1 MGMIICIMKS
11 NPLHPLLLVPLLMVA
26 PLATITSLPQPA
38 RCESATPLTN
48 YCRAIEGRLKNSL
61 VGNSDFNK
69 PYVVQFKVNLK
80 GKILYVA
87 PYRNP
92 EKMMTIA
99 KEGSEADVIRLE
111 SAITTVRELGNLG
124 ALPKFTDLQVNNK
137 TGEEIKATD
146 SIVFG
151 CKLSNKPEEV
161 SVFIPAVLSYE
172 YILRQLDKINWKE
185 NKTWLAAFKKNSKA
199 KPEMLLCLSANGQLK
214 RLTLTHSSGI
224 KAQDDAALAA
234 VRKAMPFEA
243 FPDGGPR
250 SMCFWVTLNGYG
262 DKSAGLQPED

>member
-1 MGMIICIMKS
+1 MIVWMMKANS
-11 NPLHPLLLVPLLMVA
+11 LRSLLLVPLLMVA
-26 PLATITSLPQPA
+26 PPATITSLPQPA
-38 RCESATPLTN
+38 RCESATPLTD

-69 PYVVQFKVNLK
+69 PYMVQFKVNSK
-80 GKILYVA
+80 GRIIYVA
-87 PYRNP
+87 PYTHP

-99 KEGSEADVIRLE
+99 KEGSDADVIRLE
-111 SAITTVRELGNLG
+111 TAITTVRELGNLG
-124 ALPKFTDLQVNNK
+124 PPPKFTDLQVNNK
-137 TGEEIKATD
+137 TAEEVKVTD

-172 YILRQLDKINWKE
+172 YILRQLPKIDWKE
-185 NKTWLAAFKKNSKA
+185 NKTWLAAFKKSSKA
-199 KPEMLLCLSANGQLK
+199 KPEMLLCLAANGQLK

-224 KAQDDAALAA
+224 KAQDDTALAA

-250 SMCFWVTLNGYG
+250 SMCFWVTLTGYG
-262 DKSAGLQPED
+262 DKSAGIAPED